1 MKSLIVV
8 DSINGVRRNNN
19 LFDRKNTD
27 IVSLDFIA
35 SEFLKTNF
43 KVSSTNIFD
52 YHKKSERMKIFSRS
66 VKSLIL
72 LLKKLDRKYS
82 KKISS
87 IIGVKKMNV
96 YQPLFLNIL
105 FYEFFTIY
113 YFRIVFKKIL
123 SKNKYNKIYFIKD
136 SSQNFSKVFKLEDQ
150 ISHILKKSSPTE
162 FIILEKNE
170 KNFLKNIY
178 LLFKK
183 LIPNYKKIFS
193 IISNFTELAH
203 LSVKNFKSK
212 KNCLFFFNISEKT
225 VLKNDYKIFNMKKI
239 SNIKN
244 SEIALIKAN
253 TFFKKILNKK
263 NNDENFVNLYF
274 QKNLNLY
281 LNPLINFL
289 IFFKKRNL
297 DFVYW
302 ASPVVNIFGY
312 NLIIEYLIKKKIKII
327 GRQHGANYIDCISPV
342 QHFEMDFNRCN
353 NWLSFAADEK
363 VFKKT
368 YLNKKKFC
376 KIIPA
381 GKISK
386 SNSLK
391 SRKEI
396 DILFPIQSLNDYVN
410 SRPIEKELYINHKLI
425 LKTLDKR
432 KNKSVFVKP
441 GLGMKNSI
449 SEDYLFNKFKN
460 IKFNRSYSLS
470 KFLNI
475 YRPNLIILDW
485 YSTPLYEILE
495 LDVDIFMV
503 NETVEKISNHAK
515 KLLKKRVY
523 LFDNIKNLIGALEKY
538 DTKKIKKL
546 RDNSFYKTY
555 VNKGDFQDSLE
566 TII

>member
-123 SKNKYNKIYFIKD
+123 SKNKYNKIFFIKD

-212 KNCLFFFNISEKT
+212 KNCLFFFKEYISEKT

-244 SEIALIKAN
+244 SEIALSKAN

-274 QKNLNLY
+274 QKNLYLY

-312 NLIIEYLIKKKIKII
+312 NLIIEYLIKKK
-327 GRQHGANYIDCISPV
+327 
-342 QHFEMDFNRCN
+342 
-353 NWLSFAADEK
+353 
-363 VFKKT
+363 
-368 YLNKKKFC
+368 
-376 KIIPA
+376 
-381 GKISK
+381 
-386 SNSLK
+386 
-391 SRKEI
+391 
-396 DILFPIQSLNDYVN
+396 
-410 SRPIEKELYINHKLI
+410 
-425 LKTLDKR
+425 
-432 KNKSVFVKP
+432 
-441 GLGMKNSI
+441 
-449 SEDYLFNKFKN
+449 
-460 IKFNRSYSLS
+460 
-470 KFLNI
+470 
-475 YRPNLIILDW
+475 
-485 YSTPLYEILE
+485 
-495 LDVDIFMV
+495 
-503 NETVEKISNHAK
+503 
-515 KLLKKRVY
+515 
-523 LFDNIKNLIGALEKY
+523 
-538 DTKKIKKL
+538 
-546 RDNSFYKTY
+546 
-555 VNKGDFQDSLE
+555 
-566 TII
+566 